1 MTFSIVAR
9 STDGESWGVA
19 VASKFLAVGAVVPAA
34 VAQVGAIATQADAN
48 VAYKGL
54 ALSHLDDGATAS
66 VALQRL
72 LEEDDGRDERQV
84 GIVDAEGGS
93 ATHTGHACLDW
104 AGGVIGDGYA
114 IQGNILAGEF
124 VVAAMQDA
132 FEASDGDEPLAR
144 RLLAALSAGDDAG
157 GDRRGRQSAALL
169 VVRDG
174 AGYGG
179 GDDIAADL
187 RVDDHPDPV
196 TELARLLDLND
207 LYLTASTETERVDIT
222 PDLQAEIEHLVHER
236 GFPDLNSWV
245 GTENYEMRVDP
256 NGDVDRREGP
266 RDPPL
271 HGRRPGPDRMSVLAI
286 DAGTTGVTAVVVTPD
301 GRIAAKG
308 YQEFAQHFPQPGWVE
323 HAPEE
328 IWQATLEATR
338 AVLASYDASQLQA
351 VGITNQ
357 RETVLLWDRETLGSP
372 RRAIVWQDRRT
383 AAICDRLRDEGHEER
398 VTELTGLRL
407 DPYFSGT
414 KLTWLAEHEPHTWAL
429 VESGR
434 YAVGTVDS
442 YLVAR
447 MTRGTWHV
455 TDVSNAS
462 RTLLMDLST
471 GEWSDELCDLF
482 GVPRDAL
489 PDLVPNWGEIAT
501 TDPSS
506 FCGLELP
513 IAGMAG
519 DQQSALFGQTCFDAG
534 DAKCTYGTG
543 SFILTNTGSSLERS
557 DAGLLSTAAWRSPDG
572 ELTYALEGAIFVTGA
587 AVQWLRDGLQI
598 VGSAAE
604 TEAIAAT
611 VDSSDGVV
619 FVPAL
624 TGLGAPHWD
633 PHARGT
639 ILGLTRGTTRAHLV
653 RATLEAI
660 AFEVRDVLATMPGAD
675 SSPLRVDGGASAN
688 DLLCRIQADQL
699 GVPVERP
706 RIVETTALGAAFL
719 AGLGRRRLGLHRRP
733 PRDLAARP
741 AFRARGRPGDR
752 RRGVRPL
759 AGRRRAL
766 QGLGLR
772 LTHPPLL
779 TCGQLG

>member
-1 MTFSIVAR
+1 
-9 STDGESWGVA
+9 
-19 VASKFLAVGAVVPAA
+19 
-34 VAQVGAIATQADAN
+34 
-48 VAYKGL
+48 
-54 ALSHLDDGATAS
+54 
-66 VALQRL
+66 
-72 LEEDDGRDERQV
+72 
-84 GIVDAEGGS
+84 
-93 ATHTGHACLDW
+93 
-104 AGGVIGDGYA
+104 
-114 IQGNILAGEF
+114 
-124 VVAAMQDA
+124 
-132 FEASDGDEPLAR
+132 
-144 RLLAALSAGDDAG
+144 
-157 GDRRGRQSAALL
+157 
-169 VVRDG
+169 
-174 AGYGG
+174 
-179 GDDIAADL
+179 
-187 RVDDHPDPV
+187 
-196 TELARLLDLND
+196 
-207 LYLTASTETERVDIT
+207 
-222 PDLQAEIEHLVHER
+222 
-236 GFPDLNSWV
+236 
-245 GTENYEMRVDP
+245 
-256 NGDVDRREGP
+256 
-266 RDPPL
+266 
-271 HGRRPGPDRMSVLAI
+271 MSVLAI
-286 DAGTTGVTAVVVTPD
+286 DAGTTGVTALVVTAD
-301 GRIAAKG
+301 GRIAARG
-308 YQEFAQHFPQPGWVE
+308 YQEFAQHFPHPGWVE
-323 HAPEE
+323 HSPEE

-338 AVLASYDASQLQA
+338 IALASYDESQLQA

-383 AAICDRLRDEGHEER
+383 AGICERLRDEGHEDR
-398 VTELTGLRL
+398 VAELTGLRL

-414 KLTWLAEHEPHTWAL
+414 KLVWLRENEPRTWAL
-429 VESGR
+429 VEEGR

-489 PDLVPNWGEIAT
+489 PELVPNWGEIAA
-501 TDPSS
+501 TDPAT

-513 IAGMAG
+513 ISGLAG
-519 DQQSALFGQTCFDAG
+519 DQQAALFGQTCFDAG
-534 DAKCTYGTG
+534 DSKCTYGTG

-604 TEAIAAT
+604 TEAVAAT
-611 VDSSDGVV
+611 VDSSEGVV

-639 ILGLTRGTTRAHLV
+639 ILGITRGTTRAHLI

-688 DLLCRIQADQL
+688 DLLCRLQADQI

-706 RIVETTALGAAFL
+706 EIVETTGLGAAFL
-719 AGLGRRRLGLHRRP
+719 AGLGVGVWDSTDALRDTWQLDARFEPDDSDDARAAADTAYARWQEAVRRS
-733 PRDLAARP
+733 LAWA
-741 AFRARGRPGDR
+741 
-752 RRGVRPL
+752 
-759 AGRRRAL
+759 
-766 QGLGLR
+766 
-772 LTHPPLL
+772 
-779 TCGQLG
+779 